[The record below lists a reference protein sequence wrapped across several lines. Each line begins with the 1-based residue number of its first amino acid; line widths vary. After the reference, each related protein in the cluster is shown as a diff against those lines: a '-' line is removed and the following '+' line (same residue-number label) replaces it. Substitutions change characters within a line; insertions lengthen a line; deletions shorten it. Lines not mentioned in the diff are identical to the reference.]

1 MIELRELTPEDWAL
15 WRELRLAALAE
26 APHAFGSRLADWRD
40 AGEDQWRGRLAL
52 VGSVNLVAL
61 LDGVPVG
68 MASGVPGDGG
78 RTADLISMWVA
89 PAGRGRGVG
98 DALVDA
104 VESWARRTSASTLE
118 LSVRVENAPAVALY
132 ARHGFTD
139 TGRAPAGEATEKIL
153 AKSLR

>member
-1 MIELRELTPEDWAL
+1 MIELRELTPQDWAL

-26 APHAFGSRLADWRD
+26 SPHAFGSRLADWRD
-40 AGEDQWRGRLAL
+40 AGDDRWRARLAL

-68 MASGVPGDGG
+68 MASGVPGDGD
-78 RTADLISMWVA
+78 RTVELISMWVA

-98 DALVDA
+98 DALVNA
-104 VESWARRTSASTLE
+104 VESGARRASATTVE
-118 LSVRVENAPAVALY
+118 LAVRVANAPAIALY

-139 TGRAPAGEATEKIL
+139 TGRTPADDATEKIM
-153 AKSLR
+153 AKSL